1 MLIFLRTGPTLS
13 LMRNLIITLSIACFL
28 PACGLKGPLYVP
40 KPKPAAEPPAAAAPA
55 AEQKPSGAVPP

>member
-1 MLIFLRTGPTLS
+1 
-13 LMRNLIITLSIACFL
+13 MRNLIITLSIACFL

-55 AEQKPSGAVPP
+55 DEKKPSGAVPP